1 MTTQPQPRAFTAE
14 EFIDWTMTQPRGR
27 YELAGGVVVEMAAE
41 RVEHVR
47 AKLAVVMALGS
58 SIAERGLGCEAM
70 TDRVAVRVDDRTV
83 YEPDA
88 LIRCGDR
95 TSGDTVAITDPVIL
109 VEVVSPSSAAL
120 DSGMKL
126 VDYFRLPSLRHY
138 LVVNIEPRA
147 VTHHRL
153 DEAGG
158 IATRILRSGSLLL
171 DPPGITV
178 EVADCFA
185 TL

>member
-1 MTTQPQPRAFTAE
+1 MT
-14 EFIDWTMTQPRGR
+14 
-27 YELAGGVVVEMAAE
+27 
-41 RVEHVR
+41 
-47 AKLAVVMALGS
+47 
-58 SIAERGLGCEAM
+58 
-70 TDRVAVRVDDRTV
+70 
-83 YEPDA
+83 
-88 LIRCGDR
+88 
-95 TSGDTVAITDPVIL
+95 ITDPVIL

-126 VDYFRLPSLRHY
+126 VDCFRLPSLRHY

-153 DEAGG
+153 DEGGG
-158 IATRILRSGSLLL
+158 IATRILRSGSLQL

-178 EVADCFA
+178 EVADFFA